1 MKTAIKYVTVALASI
16 LSLASV
22 AIAQNFQGAANPSPQ
37 VVPLKA
43 SAKLP
48 ELNAQVVNYA
58 ISCLGKQVG
67 NGECWTL
74 AAEAL
79 DAAGA
84 MPAEEFSFGHELKKK
99 EPWLPGDVIQF
110 KACKFEVHYSNGYS
124 VEEMGFPNH
133 TAIIYST
140 DGSRITLIH
149 QNYRMIKLVQVST
162 IDMSTMTDGSYK
174 VFRPEP
180 RTSH

>member
-1 MKTAIKYVTVALASI
+1 MNAAPQLA
-16 LSLASV
+16 
-22 AIAQNFQGAANPSPQ
+22 
-37 VVPLKA
+37 PLKA

-48 ELNAQVVNYA
+48 ELNARVVNYA
-58 ISCLGKQVG
+58 IGSMGTQVG

-84 MPAEEFSFGHELKKK
+84 MPAESTAFGHELKKT
-99 EPWLPGDVIQF
+99 EAWLPGDIIQF
-110 KACKFEVHYSNGYS
+110 KSCRFEVHYANGYS
-124 VEEMGFPNH
+124 VEEMGYPNH

-140 DGSRITLIH
+140 DGSRVTLIH
-149 QNYRMIKLVQVST
+149 QNYRMVKRVQVST
-162 IDMSTMTDGSYK
+162 IDMNTMTAGTYK

-180 RTSH
+180 RA

>member
-1 MKTAIKYVTVALASI
+1 MKTAIKSVAVALASI

-37 VVPLKA
+37 IVPLKA
-43 SAKLP
+43 SAK
-48 ELNAQVVNYA
+48 LNAQVVNYA
-58 ISCLGKQVG
+58 ISCIGKQVG

-84 MPAEEFSFGHELKKK
+84 MPAEQFSFGHELKKK
-99 EPWLPGDVIQF
+99 EAWLPGDIIQF
-110 KACKFEVHYSNGYS
+110 KACKFEVHYANGYS

-140 DGSRITLIH
+140 DGSRVTLLH
-149 QNYRMIKLVQVST
+149 QNYRMIRLVQVST
-162 IDMSTMTDGSYK
+162 IDMNTMTDGSYK
-174 VFRPEP
+174 VFRPDP
-180 RTSH
+180 RNSQ